1 MINFEYTLG
10 FMDYTAFVVIVA
22 IYFILTIYFNTRINS
37 NVNKNQSGSNSEW
50 NVKKNDENFFSVALS
65 NIIKYS
71 SWMILLG
78 ICNDAYENGIQFL
91 IFFFVGSTF
100 MTIFMNFVLIPVF
113 HESEVSTLSEYFEQR
128 FDDTKIRIFASMTS
142 IIYHI
147 FLISLSIYTL
157 TLMLSVVM
165 NVNFFILASILLTT
179 YIIIFIICNKRIKTH
194 TWTNII
200 SILMTCGFI
209 GLILIKGVI
218 NFGGFSTIW
227 KINWL
232 NGNIKMPDFNFNPRI
247 RETIWSLMT
256 GGFFWFTAMNTNKKS
271 IKKWI
276 ELKEKGELK
285 KSMIIYLI
293 GTSIITILCT
303 FFGMLTYAA
312 FQNSNI
318 IMNNELLTQL
328 LMKNFNQAPAVTGIF
343 ISIIFISTFNYV
355 SCELRMIR
363 GIVNEN
369 VRKIFL
375 IDTKT
380 MDVTIM
386 RLTAIIVSILSILLI
401 PLLENS
407 TSSLLELTISIP
419 FTFIG
424 STLGILIIGIMI
436 PWIGRRATFYGS
448 VIALFMMIYYVMMSE
463 IDFLERKLVSN
474 STEIHMKL
482 IEKDKLQFNYIST
495 YYFLPSSVLLTCI
508 NAFILSFI
516 FGFENSIHINSKN
529 FAPFMRNFISH
540 HQIIENASSDSNLM
554 LNDEEH

>member
-1 MINFEYTLG
+1 
-10 FMDYTAFVVIVA
+10 
-22 IYFILTIYFNTRINS
+22 
-37 NVNKNQSGSNSEW
+37 
-50 NVKKNDENFFSVALS
+50 
-65 NIIKYS
+65 
-71 SWMILLG
+71 
-78 ICNDAYENGIQFL
+78 
-91 IFFFVGSTF
+91 
-100 MTIFMNFVLIPVF
+100 
-113 HESEVSTLSEYFEQR
+113 
-128 FDDTKIRIFASMTS
+128 
-142 IIYHI
+142 
-147 FLISLSIYTL
+147 
-157 TLMLSVVM
+157 M
-165 NVNFFILASILLTT
+165 NVNFFILASVLLTI
-179 YIIIFIICNKRIKTH
+179 YIIIFITCYRRVKAH
-194 TWTNII
+194 TWTNVI

-209 GLILIKGVI
+209 GLILIKRVI
-218 NFGGFSTIW
+218 NFGGFSVIW
-227 KINWL
+227 KMNWE
-232 NGNIKMPDFNFNPRI
+232 NGKIGMPGFNLNPRI
-247 RETIWSLMT
+247 RETMWSLMI
-256 GGFFWFTAMNTNKKS
+256 GGFFWFTALNTNGKS

-276 ELKEKGELK
+276 KLKEKGEFK

-293 GTSIITILCT
+293 GTLIVTTLCT
-303 FFGMLTYAA
+303 FLGMLTYAA
-312 FQNSNI
+312 FQNSNS
-318 IMNNELLTQL
+318 IMNNKLLTQL

-343 ISIIFISTFNYV
+343 ISIIFLSTFNYV
-355 SCELRMIR
+355 SCELRTIR

-369 VRKIFL
+369 VRKVFL

-448 VIALFMMIYYVMMSE
+448 VIALFMMIYYVMMAE
-463 IDFLERKLVSN
+463 IDFSERKLVSN

-482 IEKDKLQFNYIST
+482 IENDKQQFNYISS
-495 YYFLPSSVLLTCI
+495 YYFFPSSVVLTCI

-516 FGFENSIHINSKN
+516 FGFEKSIHINPKN

-540 HQIIENASSDSNLM
+540 HQVIENGSSDSNLI